1 MALARCKHRMY
12 GVSTDGRSVG
22 AAGERIKMRKPR
34 MMAALAVPVLVGFA
48 QAVECV
54 LVTS

>member
-1 MALARCKHRMY
+1 MY